1 MRPLNTRAAAKGE
14 EEDLPSSPT
23 RAAAKGGVEED
34 FFFSTFAF
42 ATRKLGEERMFFE

>member
-1 MRPLNTRAAAKGE
+1 MFLLARPELIFT
-14 EEDLPSSPT
+14 LYLT

-34 FFFSTFAF
+34 FFFYTFAF